1 MFDIVPVIT
10 KTKPTLLVERILLPS
25 FTPVPRRPFL
35 GSSRFAG
42 IVFLSQEGGMG
53 VARLKDS
60 PASEARMIAEC
71 VD

>member
-1 MFDIVPVIT
+1 
-10 KTKPTLLVERILLPS
+10 LVLDNLCYSPKRLEVEFCELRLYR
-25 FTPVPRRPFL
+25 VL

-60 PASEARMIAEC
+60 PPSEARMIAEC
-71 VD
+71 KD

>member
-1 MFDIVPVIT
+1 M
-10 KTKPTLLVERILLPS
+10 
-25 FTPVPRRPFL
+25 RPLIHRSALEGVFFEVRELSVL

-60 PASEARMIAEC
+60 PSSEARMIAEC
-71 VD
+71 ED